1 MRIYS
6 SLVPRLPQ
14 FFNVARRKRTLN
26 VEKSREPGDEA
37 RFILLNVSVM
47 QRVAV
52 CMYVRVGWVKFLSS
66 ENFQLYGKPLIFNP
80 ILTGHCYAGQYV

>member
-14 FFNVARRKRTLN
+14 FFNVACRKRTLN

-47 QRVAV
+47 Q
-52 CMYVRVGWVKFLSS
+52 G
-66 ENFQLYGKPLIFNP
+66 
-80 ILTGHCYAGQYV
+80 